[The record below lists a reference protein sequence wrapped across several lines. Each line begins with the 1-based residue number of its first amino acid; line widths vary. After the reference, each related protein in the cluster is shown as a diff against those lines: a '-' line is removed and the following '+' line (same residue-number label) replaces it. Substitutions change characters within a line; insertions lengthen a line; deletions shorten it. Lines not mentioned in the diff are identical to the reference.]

1 MLKNLVGGSPRSER
15 AGKSPRAAARK
26 LRAVVESLEG
36 RTMMSVALMSAAV
49 SGVADRVRP
58 IPAEVTKVTS
68 SRVTS
73 NLASTD
79 VSSPI
84 QKITSQTLDFDTPLV
99 NKISELLKPSAPN
112 DKEIDARKAL
122 LLNLAL
128 VNYEQL
134 LKKYNDR
141 ERG

>member
-15 AGKSPRAAARK
+15 AGKSPRAVARK

-68 SRVTS
+68 SRVAS
-73 NLASTD
+73 NLASLAATTTI
-79 VSSPI
+79 P
-84 QKITSQTLDFDTPLV
+84 LNFDTPLV
-99 NKISELLKPSAPN
+99 
-112 DKEIDARKAL
+112 KEISVLLENSGKALPDQNLEGRKAL
-122 LLNLAL
+122 LPNLAL